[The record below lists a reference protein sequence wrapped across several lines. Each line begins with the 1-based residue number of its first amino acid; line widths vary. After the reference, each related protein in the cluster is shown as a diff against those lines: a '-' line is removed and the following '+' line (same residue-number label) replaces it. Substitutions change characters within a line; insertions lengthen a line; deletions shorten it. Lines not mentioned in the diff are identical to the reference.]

1 MSPVFI
7 LQLKM
12 QGSLFW
18 QAERKESPS
27 TLIPDVDNAAVGND
41 RTLLQEDTTEGIL
54 LLFIPL
60 RKEKRIEGERPE
72 SCIVAMGS
80 RVPA

>member
-1 MSPVFI
+1 M
-7 LQLKM
+7 
-12 QGSLFW
+12 
-18 QAERKESPS
+18 
-27 TLIPDVDNAAVGND
+27 DNAAVGND